1 MDAQLD
7 SVLAPDLRQK
17 YGKCLIL
24 EKVSDNSEI
33 LMKYKR
39 DDPHAPTSPENFA
52 EAIRNFDRHVC
63 HEAFLSSLLGILP
76 QPDTVCERVTMS
88 Y

>member
-1 MDAQLD
+1 MA
-7 SVLAPDLRQK
+7 A
-17 YGKCLIL
+17 
-24 EKVSDNSEI
+24 EI

-52 EAIRNFDRHVC
+52 DAIRNFDRHVC

-76 QPDTVCERVTMS
+76 QPDTVSQVTRDKS
-88 Y
+88 KLTKADCSLGQVQGSLDGRGGKAS